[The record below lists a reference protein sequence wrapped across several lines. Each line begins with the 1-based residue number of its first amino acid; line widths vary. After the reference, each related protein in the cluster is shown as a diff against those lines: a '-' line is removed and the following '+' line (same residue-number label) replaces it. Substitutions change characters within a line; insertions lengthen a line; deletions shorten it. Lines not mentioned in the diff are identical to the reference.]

1 MVYGCQQSGLV
12 RSGPAW
18 RAGGQGAVFSSFS
31 PLGVGRGGWRWLLQ
45 IFGVL
50 VSWVFLGLS
59 GGLLAAEQ
67 VIVDELTRTVRL
79 VSHLSY
85 LRDGTG
91 RMELEDV
98 RGDWPAGWED
108 AGDRQQI
115 SFGFVDDA
123 IWARFVVSN
132 ASEEDLLF
140 YVALRTARM
149 DEVDAYVVHGVGEVE
164 HFVSGNSR
172 EETASKV
179 DYKHPVFPLHVRGG
193 EEVECYLR
201 VHSGTQ
207 VRLPLELWEV
217 GAFAGEQVRDEVF
230 FAGFFGYLT
239 ALVLVGFIFSGFTG
253 DRGYAIYSFGVL
265 GIFVGEFIL
274 SGYYAWFGLPARGFM
289 VKSGLILV
297 TDFALFMKLVFVRYL
312 LDMSRTMPRLERW
325 VRGGMWL
332 CGVFGFALVFIPYR
346 FGYPLFAVQLILM
359 GIALLGIALE
369 AWRRG
374 HRGAQFY
381 FLAWLVFWVGFVVVE
396 ILWLA
401 RIPMPHLPVVYV
413 LVLTSISVTLFL
425 VAMADRV
432 RGIRRQARESER
444 QVLDLERQ
452 AGRELRRKMHE
463 EQLLIRD
470 LHDGIGGLT
479 ANVAILAEVGRREAE
494 TERDE
499 RRFER
504 ISQLASDGGAE
515 VHSLMNSIEAREMTW
530 ADFFDECR
538 DSGRKVL
545 GPHGIA
551 FSFEE
556 RGHGGQP
563 DPGVFPG
570 LSLLRVVREA
580 MTNIVKHAGCSE
592 VRMAAEFAGGK
603 LRVAIQDNGC
613 GMPEHIDKGRGLGN
627 MESRIREM
635 GGGMSWANEGGLRL
649 VFEVPLPVVLV
660 DRGGDSGDED

>member
-1 MVYGCQQSGLV
+1 MAGWFLMGLT
-12 RSGPAW
+12 
-18 RAGGQGAVFSSFS
+18 
-31 PLGVGRGGWRWLLQ
+31 
-45 IFGVL
+45 
-50 VSWVFLGLS
+50 
-59 GGLLAAEQ
+59 GGLLAADK
-67 VIVDELTRTVRL
+67 VVVDEQTRVVRL
-79 VSHLSY
+79 LPHLSY
-85 LRDGTG
+85 LRDNTG
-91 RMELEDV
+91 DMDLEAV
-98 RGDWPAGWED
+98 RGEWPAGWKALQEHKH
-108 AGDRQQI
+108 I
-115 SFGFVDDA
+115 SFGFTVDA
-123 IWARFVVSN
+123 VWSRFVVSN

-140 YVALRTARM
+140 YLALRTARM
-149 DEVDAYVVHGVGEVE
+149 DEVDGYFVRETAEVE

-172 EETASKV
+172 EASASKI
-179 DYKHPVFPLHVRGG
+179 DYKHPVFPLHISAG
-193 EEVECYLR
+193 EQVECYMR

-207 VRLPLELWEV
+207 VRLPLELWDV
-217 GAFAGEQVRDEVF
+217 GAFAGEQLRDEVF

-239 ALVLVGFIFSGFTG
+239 ALVMVGFIFAGFTG

-265 GIFVGEFIL
+265 GVFVVLFIL
-274 SGYYAWFGLPARGFM
+274 SGYYSWFGFPWRALM
-289 VKSGLILV
+289 VKTGLIWV
-297 TDFALFMKLVFVRYL
+297 TEFALFMKLVFVRYL

-332 CGVFGFALVFIPYR
+332 CGVVGFAQVFVPYR
-346 FGYPLFAVQLILM
+346 FGYPYFAVQVILVGLGLM
-359 GIALLGIALE
+359 GISFV

-374 HRGAQFY
+374 HQGARFY
-381 FLAWLVFWVGFVVVE
+381 FLAWLVCWFGFIAVE

-401 RIPMPHLPVVYV
+401 LIPMPHLPVVYI

-432 RGIRRQARESER
+432 WSIRRQARESER
-444 QVLDLERQ
+444 QVLELERQ

-504 ISQLASDGGAE
+504 ISQLASEGGAE

-530 ADFFDECR
+530 ADLFDECR
-538 DSGRKVL
+538 DYGRKVL
-545 GPHGIA
+545 GFHGIR

-556 RGHGGQP
+556 RGYCGQP

-592 VRMAAEFAGGK
+592 VVATAEFTTGK
-603 LRVAIQDNGC
+603 LLFSLQDNGC
-613 GMPEHIDKGRGLGN
+613 GLPERVEKGRGLGN
-627 MESRIREM
+627 MRSRIVEM
-635 GGGMSWANEGGLRL
+635 GGCMSWNNEGGLRL
-649 VFEVPLPVVLV
+649 TFEVPLPVAIV
-660 DRGGDSGDED
+660 DGEGDLGDAD